1 MRFTYQLVKMTQK
14 SVDDVCRAAEAIP
27 EDREDWCPGGIARS
41 ALSQMQE
48 LATQGPWYIPII
60 REGIVPQFDSEDRQR
75 AVETRA
81 SFDSIAKCV
90 QEVRSSTSDLCQAI
104 ASFPESRFDEEVVL
118 PFGGGITVTMADVL
132 ALPHWN
138 LVYHLGQINQ
148 IQLLLGDAVMH

>member
-1 MRFTYQLVKMTQK
+1 MRYLDQLVKMTQK
-14 SVDDVCRAAEAIP
+14 AVDDVCRAAEAIP
-27 EDREDWCPGGIARS
+27 RGREDWSPGGAARS

-48 LATQGPWYIPII
+48 LATQGPWYLPII
-60 REGIVPQFDSEDRQR
+60 RDGVVPQFDSAAREA
-75 AVETRA
+75 AVQTRA
-81 SFDSIAKCV
+81 RFDSIAKCV
-90 QEVRSSTSDLCQAI
+90 QQVRSSTSELCQAI

-132 ALPHWN
+132 SLPHWN